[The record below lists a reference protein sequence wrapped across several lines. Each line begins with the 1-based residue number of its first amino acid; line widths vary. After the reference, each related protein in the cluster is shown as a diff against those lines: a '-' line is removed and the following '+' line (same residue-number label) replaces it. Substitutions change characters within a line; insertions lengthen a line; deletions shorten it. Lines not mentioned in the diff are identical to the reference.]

1 MGVQHWW
8 SGRRQRRLAK
18 RIVRSLSSYDPA
30 TEDVGESFPEP
41 QSETERD
48 LALFLERERLYASQ
62 DAIAKG
68 SSVDAEYARL
78 LKERLGRLPDDGR
91 YVIREVTTLGELENG
106 DIAWVSDDG
115 QCVGHTSV
123 EFFAGDSVNAGQ
135 RFRVRIFSYLWGHR
149 LEALLT
155 PTRETLDL
163 DALRRRLDTSQS
175 APAVRFALE
184 SDNSPTAD
192 TVAPR
197 RSPAPAAQDSVHE
210 TWMRELASGDL
221 VYVRVPFDDGIDRR
235 GRTSKRRPAVFIRWE
250 ADYGVVRPYYKK
262 DGYLDRRS
270 RGTRIGGPKKDGIVR
285 NTAIDVYPKDILRK
299 IGQLD
304 NDDRAVLGLG
314 SRIHEV
320 KGAGVPGHPD
330 LSRAPKPS
338 EYMGALNRVI
348 ETAKSYA
355 WPGYEPD
362 ALLVLFMRSC
372 RKDPEI
378 NGLLVQHAVPYS
390 ALGDAYRQ
398 LCDQLGVTPS
408 GKKFGNR
415 LKDVLFDLNRNER
428 FVFETRHD
436 AGQLPWMVLVDTR
449 VEHGTQGV

>member
-18 RIVRSLSSYDPA
+18 RIVRSLSAHESA
-30 TEDVGESFPEP
+30 TESFEESL
-41 QSETERD
+41 QDSQTEQD

-62 DAIAKG
+62 AAIAKG
-68 SSVDAEYARL
+68 ESVDAEYARL
-78 LKERLGRLPDDGR
+78 LKERLGRIPDDGR
-91 YVIREVTTLGELENG
+91 YVIREVTVLGELENG

-115 QCVGHTSV
+115 QCVGHAAVS
-123 EFFAGDSVNAGQ
+123 FFESDSVTAGQ
-135 RFRVRIFSYLWGHR
+135 RFRVRIFSHLWAHR

-155 PTRETLDL
+155 PTKETLDL
-163 DALRRRLDTSQS
+163 DALRRQLLSNQS
-175 APAVRFALE
+175 APVVR
-184 SDNSPTAD
+184 SSPGHDLSFGAE
-192 TVAPR
+192 VAPPR
-197 RSPAPAAQDSVHE
+197 LSPAPAVPDSVRE
-210 TWMRELASGDL
+210 TWMQELTSGDL

-250 ADYGVVRPYYKK
+250 ADYGVVRPYYRQ

-299 IGQLD
+299 IGKLD
-304 NDDRAVLGLG
+304 NKDRVALGLG
-314 SRIHEV
+314 SKAPDV
-320 KGAGVPGHPD
+320 VTTAVPGHPD

-338 EYMGALNRVI
+338 EYMAALNRVI
-348 ETAKSYA
+348 ESAKSYS

-362 ALLVLFMRSC
+362 ALLILFMRSC
-372 RKDPEI
+372 RKDSEI
-378 NGLLVQHAVPYS
+378 KDLLVLQAVPYS
-390 ALGDAYRQ
+390 VLGDAYRQ
-398 LCDQLGVTPS
+398 LCDQLGVAPS

-415 LKDVLFDLNRNER
+415 LKDVLFDVNRNER

-436 AGQLPWMVLVDTR
+436 AGQLPWMVLIDTHVD
-449 VEHGTQGV
+449 HGADDV